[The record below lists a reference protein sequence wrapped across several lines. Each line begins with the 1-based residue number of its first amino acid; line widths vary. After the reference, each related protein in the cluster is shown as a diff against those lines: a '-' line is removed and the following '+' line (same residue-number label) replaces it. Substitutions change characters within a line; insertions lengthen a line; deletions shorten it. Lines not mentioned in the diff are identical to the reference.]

1 MTRHL
6 RSRSIE
12 SNVSQWEGPN
22 RMKIVF
28 PTLIHVRIHTV
39 VYMVQ
44 AFDRS
49 KLVVL
54 VPVGM

>member
-1 MTRHL
+1 
-6 RSRSIE
+6 
-12 SNVSQWEGPN
+12 
-22 RMKIVF
+22 MKIVF

-39 VYMVQ
+39 VYTVQ
-44 AFDRS
+44 ALDRG

>member
-1 MTRHL
+1 
-6 RSRSIE
+6 
-12 SNVSQWEGPN
+12 
-22 RMKIVF
+22 MKIVF
-28 PTLIHVRIHTV
+28 PTLIHVRIHAV
-39 VYMVQ
+39 VYTVQ